1 MSRVLVV
8 DDDPGTVR
16 GMRTLLEMDGF
27 DTFATTSSADALE
40 ALGRERFDFV
50 ITDLEMP
57 RVHGVEIV
65 RHGGGARHER
75 VRERDTE
82 VGRRQVHGLSSHPSF
97 VVAAA
102 FWASG
107 LSVTRRPARCSY
119 IA

>member
-1 MSRVLVV
+1 VSRVLIV

-40 ALGRERFDFV
+40 ALGRERFDIV

-65 RHGGGARHER
+65 RAAVQADRSTRVFIVSAFTNSAVCDQALAAGATRAFAKPL
-75 VRERDTE
+75 DYDA
-82 VGRRQVHGLSSHPSF
+82 L
-97 VVAAA
+97 VALLYEP
-102 FWASG
+102 G
-107 LSVTRRPARCSY
+107 
-119 IA
+119 